1 LEAYDILPLS
11 DTRVPRLL
19 PGLDQRERMASA
31 HILDPDGS
39 VSSAG
44 RVQARVLRDVVPLK
58 ALARAPLWE
67 NVNEVV
73 YRVIAANRHRL
84 AKFVPDRPAVTRWRT
99 SD

>member
-1 LEAYDILPLS
+1 
-11 DTRVPRLL
+11 
-19 PGLDQRERMASA
+19 MASA
-31 HILDPDGS
+31 HILDTDGT

-44 RVQARVLRDVVPLK
+44 HAQARVLQDVVPLK
-58 ALARAPLWE
+58 ALARVPLWE
-67 NVNEVV
+67 NVNVLV